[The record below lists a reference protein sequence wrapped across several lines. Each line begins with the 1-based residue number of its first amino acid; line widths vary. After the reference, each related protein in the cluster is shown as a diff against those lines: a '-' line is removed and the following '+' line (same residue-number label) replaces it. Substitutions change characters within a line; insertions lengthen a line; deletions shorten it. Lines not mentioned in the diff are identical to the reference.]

1 MGKYDQIIDM
11 ERPVDTKHKPM
22 SIHNRAAQFAP
33 FDALTGFGG
42 RIYETSRLTQERME
56 LTEDAKQVIDDKL
69 LQIEEHIKEQPEVTV
84 TYFLPDKTKD
94 GGAYPTITA
103 RAVRIDTYDERLRL
117 EDDISIAFDDIVE
130 LTMGGAEDE

>member
-1 MGKYDQIIDM
+1 MGKYDHIIHQ

-42 RIYETSRLTQERME
+42 RIYETSRLTQEKIE
-56 LTEDAKQVIDDKL
+56 LTEDVKQVINEKL
-69 LQIEEHIKEQPEVTV
+69 RQIEDHIKEQPQVTV

-94 GGAYPTITA
+94 GGSYPTITA
-103 RAVRIDTYDERLRL
+103 RAVKIDTYDERLRL

-130 LTMGGAEDE
+130 IE